1 MKHQENKQLK
11 TNKSVFYASSDRVK
25 IVQALIMVWCFY
37 LHYEVPSK
45 WLWKYIIHPIRD
57 MTDSTSQSKSQYKWN
72 KKHCFHSSAPTY
84 GNPALK
90 VFLMSSQI
98 SEKRF
103 NVTLILYTLR
113 SVCMFSILFS
123 VQFLR
128 CWQGEFVQQSI
139 ISFLFLTSIF
149 NWRVIYY
156 GKKLDVGHSYKVKG
170 LRQQLGSWFCFSH
183 HCCT

>member
-1 MKHQENKQLK
+1 MMHQENKQLK

-45 WLWKYIIHPIRD
+45 WLWKYIIHSIRD

-72 KKHCFHSSAPTY
+72 KKHCFHSSAPIY
-84 GNPALK
+84 SNPALK

-98 SEKRF
+98 CEKRF

-128 CWQGEFVQQSI
+128 CWQGEFVQQSRAS
-139 ISFLFLTSIF
+139 SFCNNFLSFPDLNI
-149 NWRVIYY
+149 
-156 GKKLDVGHSYKVKG
+156 
-170 LRQQLGSWFCFSH
+170 
-183 HCCT
+183 

>member
-1 MKHQENKQLK
+1 MESDQEWFLFTRYDASRKQTIENKQV
-11 TNKSVFYASSDRVK
+11 SFYASSDRVK
-25 IVQALIMVWCFY
+25 IIQALIMVWCFY

-72 KKHCFHSSAPTY
+72 KKHCFHSSAPIY
-84 GNPALK
+84 SNPALK

-123 VQFLR
+123 VQLLR
-128 CWQGEFVQQSI
+128 CWQGEFVQQSTAS
-139 ISFLFLTSIF
+139 SFCNNFLSFPDLNI
-149 NWRVIYY
+149 
-156 GKKLDVGHSYKVKG
+156 
-170 LRQQLGSWFCFSH
+170 
-183 HCCT
+183 